1 MGKISLVSPFGLVFV
16 RRFANAMLDGPVEQM
31 NSQAVDCVVSLSDER
46 VELAVRVVTAAVE
59 ALPAQG
65 EEPENRDDTLT

>member
-1 MGKISLVSPFGLVFV
+1 MGRIILLFLIGLSFV
-16 RRFANAMLDGPVEQM
+16 RRFGDAVFNGPIVQM
-31 NSQAVDCVVSLSDER
+31 NPQAVDCLVSLDDES

-65 EEPENRDDTLT
+65 EEPEDRDNTLT